1 MAFNGISWLFNGY
14 LMAFN
19 GISWLFNGYL
29 MGYHCY
35 LMAFNGISWLF
46 NCYFPWDINR
56 DMINGIGYSC
66 G

>member
-19 GISWLFNGYL
+19 GISLLFNG
-29 MGYHCY
+29 Y

>member
-19 GISWLFNGYL
+19 WISLLFNG
-29 MGYHCY
+29 Y